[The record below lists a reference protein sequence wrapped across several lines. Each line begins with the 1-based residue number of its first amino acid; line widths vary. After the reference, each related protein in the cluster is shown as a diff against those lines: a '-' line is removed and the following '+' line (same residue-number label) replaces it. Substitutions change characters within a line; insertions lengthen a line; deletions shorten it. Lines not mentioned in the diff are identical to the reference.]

1 MIAVALRSMA
11 QRKLRS
17 ALTAVA
23 ILLGV
28 AMIAGTYVQ
37 TDQIRTAMND
47 ITRTAN
53 SGVDAQI
60 SPRKAFTSTFGAN
73 DLIDQRTVVR
83 AAQVPG
89 AADVQGELFQTG
101 SLVVKGRAVEP
112 KFAPAIVVSSMREPF
127 DPLRH
132 VVGRLPGQRGEVLV
146 NRKLAEDEHLSIGQ
160 RVGVT
165 TRTGIKHVRLVGI
178 ADYGN
183 VASIGGATLIVAPM
197 ADVQSWYGLEGK
209 VSRVVASAASGVSP
223 AELVARLR
231 QTLPRSLEIKTGEQT
246 AADDAKQAND
256 SIGSFL
262 TPALLAFSGAAVL
275 VGAFIIFNTF
285 SISVAQRRREF
296 ALLRSMGATRRQ
308 VLTAVAAEALVL
320 GVTASVLGLLCGLG
334 FARGLGA
341 LFDAAGW
348 GIPRGGMQLAARTIV
363 IGLCVGVGVTLLA
376 ALVPAVRATRVPPVA
391 AMRDEA
397 LAEAPPSSRRRRV
410 LTALVGLAGVA
421 LLVQGLFGGGA
432 ASSRIT
438 AMGLGS
444 LLVFVGVALSARYVV
459 RPLAAVV
466 GWPLQRLGHATG
478 ELARDNATR
487 NPARTAVTAAALMVG
502 LALVVFV
509 SVFAAGLKD
518 SIDGAI
524 ADRARAELVVTS
536 DTVAPLAR
544 AAGLRVDRVPSVMAT
559 APQYLDQV
567 EVNGHK
573 SNAITDQLTGIDPLT
588 LRDAYSFRW
597 LHGSNIDLQRLVA
610 GAAIV
615 EEQFAKAHGITVGER
630 FRVTGPTGHRATL
643 TAIAEY
649 RDPELMQGVMVDVAQ
664 FRALSSLR
672 DPLSYFVRLMPGS
685 DTATAQRQVKA
696 ALADFPSAKVRTRE
710 QYSDYIGAQLDQ
722 IVYLLYALLAMS
734 IVISMFGIANSLFL
748 SIHERTRELGMLR
761 AIGATSAQVRRMIR
775 YESVITSLIGGVLG
789 TGVGIL
795 FAWLTT
801 FAVKDLG
808 VGFSIPVRQL
818 MVFLLL
824 AVVVGVLGA
833 VAPARRAARLQILQ
847 AVRSE

>member
-1 MIAVALRSMA
+1 M
-11 QRKLRS
+11 
-17 ALTAVA
+17 
-23 ILLGV
+23 
-28 AMIAGTYVQ
+28 
-37 TDQIRTAMND
+37 
-47 ITRTAN
+47 
-53 SGVDAQI
+53 
-60 SPRKAFTSTFGAN
+60 
-73 DLIDQRTVVR
+73 
-83 AAQVPG
+83 
-89 AADVQGELFQTG
+89 
-101 SLVVKGRAVEP
+101 
-112 KFAPAIVVSSMREPF
+112 
-127 DPLRH
+127 
-132 VVGRLPGQRGEVLV
+132 
-146 NRKLAEDEHLSIGQ
+146 
-160 RVGVT
+160 
-165 TRTGIKHVRLVGI
+165 
-178 ADYGN
+178 
-183 VASIGGATLIVAPM
+183 
-197 ADVQSWYGLEGK
+197 
-209 VSRVVASAASGVSP
+209 
-223 AELVARLR
+223 
-231 QTLPRSLEIKTGEQT
+231 
-246 AADDAKQAND
+246 
-256 SIGSFL
+256 
-262 TPALLAFSGAAVL
+262 
-275 VGAFIIFNTF
+275 
-285 SISVAQRRREF
+285 
-296 ALLRSMGATRRQ
+296 
-308 VLTAVAAEALVL
+308 L

-348 GIPRGGMQLAARTIV
+348 GIPRGGMQLAGRTIV
-363 IGLCVGVGVTLLA
+363 IGLSVGIGVTLVA

-410 LTALVGLAGVA
+410 LTTLVALAGLA
-421 LLVQGLFGGGA
+421 LLIQGLFGGGP

-466 GWPLQRLGHATG
+466 GWPLQRFGHATG
-478 ELARDNATR
+478 ELARENATR

-524 ADRARAELVVTS
+524 ADRAKAELVVTS
-536 DTVAPLAR
+536 DTVAPLSR
-544 AAGLRVDRVPSVMAT
+544 AAGARIDRVPSVVAT

-567 EVNGHK
+567 QVNGRQGQRGDRPAQRR
-573 SNAITDQLTGIDPLT
+573 STRST

-597 LHGSNIDLQRLVA
+597 LHGSDADLQRLVG

-615 EEQFAKAHGITVGER
+615 EEQFAKAHGITVGKR
-630 FRVTGPTGHRATL
+630 FRVTGPTGHGATL

-672 DPLSYFVRLMPGS
+672 DPLSYFVTLVPGT

-696 ALADFPSAKVRTRE
+696 ALAQFPSAKVRTRA

-761 AIGATSAQVRRMIR
+761 AIGATAAPGAPHDPLRERHHVAHRRCPRHRGRDPLRLADDVRGQGPRR
-775 YESVITSLIGGVLG
+775 RLQHPGGPARGLPRARRRRRGPGRRRAG
-789 TGVGIL
+789 TPRG
-795 FAWLTT
+795 
-801 FAVKDLG
+801 
-808 VGFSIPVRQL
+808 
-818 MVFLLL
+818 
-824 AVVVGVLGA
+824 
-833 VAPARRAARLQILQ
+833 APADPGRRAQ
-847 AVRSE
+847 